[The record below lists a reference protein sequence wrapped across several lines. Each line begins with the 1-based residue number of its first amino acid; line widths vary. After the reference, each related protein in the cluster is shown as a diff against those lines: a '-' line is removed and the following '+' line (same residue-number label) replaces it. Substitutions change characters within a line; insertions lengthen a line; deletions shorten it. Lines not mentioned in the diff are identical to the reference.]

1 MVLLADNWEDINDMV
16 QRLEHITSEWGMR
29 ISVPK
34 TKILCTAKD
43 MYNRVVKIR
52 VGSSSQ

>member
-43 MYNRVVKIR
+43 MYNRVV
-52 VGSSSQ
+52 